1 MKITILHH
9 HLNPG
14 GVTRIIRSQVGSLRK
29 RFPGTEIRVIT
40 GKAADNDYFTDTGV
54 EVIENHDLGYILGQD
69 LTPEQTRELFNRI
82 KRYLKEHIGTD
93 SIIHVHNLNLGK
105 NPVLTVAL
113 SEMTTAGYRLFNHCH
128 DFAEDRPANIGYM
141 KKIIQGHFGKKLQS
155 VMYPDRPEYHFG
167 TINAFDRERIIGM
180 GVDPER
186 VDHLPNPV
194 HFDKEIDMHKS
205 EAKKEICNQLD
216 IDASK
221 PLVTYPVRVISRKN
235 IGEMILLAT
244 VFENAANWL
253 VTQPPKNPS
262 EIVHYEKWVDFCR
275 LENIPITFEAGNK
288 VDFEKLLVA
297 TDVCISTSLRE
308 GFGMVFLEPW
318 LFNTPVM
325 GRNIDYVTKDLIDSG
340 VEFPL
345 LYNEINVLVDDT
357 IMDFGE
363 LNPQQQQNFIH
374 KIRQD
379 QPKKKKVKEMNPR
392 LAVIFEPVSE
402 TMIRRNKQTIQK
414 QYSLD
419 NYALRLNG
427 IYRKMA

>member
-14 GVTRIIRSQVGSLRK
+14 GVTRIIRSQVSSLRNK
-29 RFPGTEIRVIT
+29 FPDIEIRVIT
-40 GKAADNDYFTDTGV
+40 GNAGEHDFFNRKGV
-54 EVIENHDLGYILGQD
+54 EVLENQDLDYILGED
-69 LTPEQTRELFNRI
+69 LSQAQTRELFERI
-82 KRYLKEHIGTD
+82 TRFLKENISSY
-93 SIIHVHNLNLGK
+93 SIIHAHNLNLGK

-113 SEMTTAGYRLFNHCH
+113 SEMTKEGFRLFNHCH
-128 DFAEDRPANIGYM
+128 DFAEDRPANIEYM
-141 KKIIQGHFGKKLQS
+141 KKIIDGHFGKKLQS
-155 VMYPDRPEYHFG
+155 VMYPNRPEYHFG
-167 TINAFDRERIIGM
+167 TINAYDRERIIDK
-180 GVDPER
+180 GVDNER
-186 VDHLPNPV
+186 VEHLPNPV
-194 HFDKEIDMHKS
+194 HFDKQISIDKA
-205 EAKKEICNQLD
+205 EAKKEISNQLE
-216 IDASK
+216 IDNSK
-221 PLVTYPVRVISRKN
+221 PLITYPVRVIRRKN

-244 VFENAANWL
+244 VFENVANWV
-253 VTQPPKNPS
+253 VTQPPKNPK
-262 EIVHYEKWVDFCR
+262 EIVHYDKWVDFCR
-275 LENIPITFEAGNK
+275 SEGIPITFEAGNK

-345 LYNEINVLVDDT
+345 LYKTIHVEVDG
-357 IMDFGE
+357 IVRDFGE

-374 KIRQD
+374 MVRQD
-379 QPKKKKVKEMNPR
+379 QPKKKKVKEMNPQ

-402 TMIRRNKQTIQK
+402 TLIRKNKQTIQK

-419 NYALRLNG
+419 NYASRLNG